1 MIKKSLIFFI
11 LIFVLSPVVKSQS
24 IDLNTAKNIRDPFK
38 IKYRKKMGH
47 KRTRREKFTGFS
59 NKLSIDN
66 LRIDR
71 LRVTGIFM
79 GKNPRAVVSEVE
91 QGTGSAGNSNGD
103 SVIIRE
109 GMKIG
114 PDQVEV
120 KAILPGGVVL
130 VEKIINVYDEEEYL
144 ETILPLSD

>member
-1 MIKKSLIFFI
+1 MKKI
-11 LIFVLSPVVKSQS
+11 LITLLFALNIIPVYAQSLDLKS
-24 IDLNTAKNIRDPFK
+24 KRNIRDPFK
-38 IKYRKKMGH
+38 VKYKKRFGS
-47 KRTRREKFTGFS
+47 KKARRERFSSFS
-59 NKLSIDN
+59 NRASSNN
-66 LRIDR
+66 LRIDAIK
-71 LRVTGIFM
+71 VTGIFL
-79 GKNPRAVVSEVE
+79 GKNARAIVKQLNEKGE
-91 QGTGSAGNSNGD
+91 EIQGSQ

-144 ETILPLSD
+144 ETILPLSE